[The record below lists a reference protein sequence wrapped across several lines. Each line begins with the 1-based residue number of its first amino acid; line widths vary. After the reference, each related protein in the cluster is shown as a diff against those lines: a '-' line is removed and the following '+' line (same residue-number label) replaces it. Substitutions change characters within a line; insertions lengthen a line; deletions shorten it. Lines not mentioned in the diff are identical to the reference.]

1 MTTPPPKVAYS
12 KRWMSVADQVTLL
25 ESRGL
30 IIDDRPLA
38 EAFLGYANYYRFS
51 GYCLAFKDRSDH
63 FRGGVKFGDIV
74 YAYQFDS
81 DLRSLVGD
89 WLELAEIDLRTQ
101 SVHLFSEKYNAFGHC
116 NPANFANPFSI
127 KITHAEWLARLQ
139 EDTKNSEKE
148 RCVSH
153 FKDRY
158 LEYPNLPIWAA
169 AEVMTFGLLSRF
181 ISGMKRKDR
190 KALAKFYNLNSDELA
205 SMVHHLSY
213 VRNVCAHHGRL
224 WERYHQ
230 IKLLL
235 PATPEWQGSNK
246 IDNAR
251 LFCTLV
257 FLRILTRR
265 TPHILDAANRCHQ
278 KINDLLERPP
288 QVPNPSSRLG
298 LPANWQQHPLWV

>member
-1 MTTPPPKVAYS
+1 
-12 KRWMSVADQVTLL
+12 MSVADQVTLL

>member
-1 MTTPPPKVAYS
+1 MNSPPKVAYS
-12 KRWMSVADQVTLL
+12 KKWLSVTDQVKLL

-30 IIDDRPLA
+30 VIDDWQNA
-38 EAFLGYANYYRFS
+38 EQFLCYANYYRFS
-51 GYCLAFKDRSDH
+51 GYCLAFQDHNDH
-63 FRGGVKFGDIV
+63 FRAGVKFDEIV

-101 SVHLFSEKYNAFGHC
+101 TVHLFSEKYFAFGHC
-116 NPANFANPFSI
+116 DQANFTQPFGK

-139 EDTKNSEKE
+139 ADTQNSVKE
-148 RCVSH
+148 RCVAH
-153 FKDRY
+153 FRARY
-158 LEYPNLPIWAA
+158 TQYPDLPLWAA
-169 AEVMTFGLLSRF
+169 AEVMTFGCLSRF
-181 ISGMKRKDR
+181 IGGMKRKDR
-190 KALAKFYNLNSDELA
+190 KELAKSYGLNSEEFA

-235 PATPEWQGSNK
+235 PNAPEWTGANR

-251 LFCTLV
+251 LFCTLIL
-257 FLRILTRR
+257 LRVLTRR
-265 TPHILDAANRCHQ
+265 TPHVLDAANRCYS
-278 KINDLLERPP
+278 KINDLLQRPP
-288 QVPNPSSRLG
+288 NVPSPSTRLG
-298 LPANWQQHPLWV
+298 LSTNWQQHPLWL